1 MIRRPPRS
9 TLFPYTTLFRSQLVK
24 NGEEP
29 LGKAARREL
38 LDLANLPINP
48 FPVIFEVGL
57 EVLQPGQVVLA
68 LPLLLVYHP
77 LQLLDEPRKLLLL
90 GDLRVSSCSVLLLYV
105 SECLILPSSLVL
117 SFMLLGVEGA
127 TSARPT
133 LN

>member
-1 MIRRPPRS
+1 MDGK
-9 TLFPYTTLFRSQLVK
+9 Q
-24 NGEEP
+24 P
-29 LGKAARREL
+29 LGEAARREL
-38 LDLANLPINP
+38 LYLPNLPINP

-68 LPLLLVYHP
+68 PPLLLVYHP
-77 LQLLDEPRKLLLL
+77 LQLLDEPRKLLL

-117 SFMLLGVEGA
+117 SFMLFSVGGA
-127 TSARPT
+127 SARPT

>member
-1 MIRRPPRS
+1 RAQREV
-9 TLFPYTTLFRSQLVK
+9 QLDK
-24 NGEEP
+24 DGEEP

-38 LDLANLPINP
+38 LDLANLSINP

-90 GDLRVSSCSVLLLYV
+90 CYLRVSSPSVLLLNV
-105 SECLILPSSLVL
+105 SERLLPFSLLL
-117 SFMLLGVEGA
+117 SFMLLSVGGA
-127 TSARPT
+127 TSACAT
-133 LN
+133 LNYSSG